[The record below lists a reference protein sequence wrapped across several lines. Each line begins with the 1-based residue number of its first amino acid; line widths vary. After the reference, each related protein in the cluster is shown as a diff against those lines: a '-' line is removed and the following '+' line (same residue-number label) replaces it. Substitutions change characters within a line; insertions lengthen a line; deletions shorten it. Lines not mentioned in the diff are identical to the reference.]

1 MADLQMRVALAGAA
15 NPEPSFPGHAETVAD
30 RSGVIAIDFDR
41 MCRHRLARVRD
52 AMEARDCD
60 ALLLFDPVNIRYASG
75 ARNMQIWAMRNA
87 ARYCLILR
95 GGPLILFEIG
105 GRPEPA
111 AGLVAIDEIR
121 RSRPWFY
128 YYAGAHAQDHAR
140 DFAREIAGIM
150 ADWQG
155 GADRRLLAVDRCDAL
170 GIAALQE
177 CGLEPIDAQALMEQ
191 ARRIKSG
198 DEIGAIR
205 QSIAVCELGIDRMRS
220 ALQPGISENA
230 LWSILHQTNI
240 EKGGEYIDTRLLSS
254 GTRTN
259 PWYQE
264 ASAKLIAAGE
274 LVTFDCDL
282 IGPLGYGA
290 DLSGAF
296 VCGRD
301 RASPAQ
307 RELYRRAYDQIEH
320 NSGLLAVGTP
330 LREIVAGAKRLP
342 EQYHQFHRIA
352 HGNGMATGEFPAVG
366 GRPGFAEPPI
376 HDGVLEEGMVL
387 CVGSYA
393 GLRSGGEGVKLER
406 QFVLRAS
413 GPVAL
418 SRSLKDP
425 AFIAI

>member
-1 MADLQMRVALAGAA
+1 
-15 NPEPSFPGHAETVAD
+15 
-30 RSGVIAIDFDR
+30 
-41 MCRHRLARVRD
+41 
-52 AMEARDCD
+52 MEARDCD
-60 ALLLFDPVNIRYASG
+60 ALLLFDPVNIRYACG

-95 GGPLILFEIG
+95 DGPLVLFEIG

-111 AGLVAIDEIR
+111 AGLVCIDEVR

-128 YYAGAHAQDHAR
+128 YYAGRHAQDHAR
-140 DFAREIAGIM
+140 DFAREIAVIM
-150 ADWQG
+150 AEWQDK
-155 GADRRLLAVDRCDAL
+155 ADRRIVAVDRCDAIGL
-170 GIAALQE
+170 AALQE
-177 CGLEPIDAQALMEQ
+177 FRLEPIDAQGLMEQ
-191 ARRIKSG
+191 ARRIKNE
-198 DEIGAIR
+198 DEINAIR
-205 QSIAVCELGIDRMRS
+205 HAIVVCELGIDRMRF
-220 ALQPGISENA
+220 ALKPGLSENA

-240 EKGGEYIDTRLLSS
+240 EQGGEYIDTRLLSS
-254 GTRTN
+254 GRRTN

-264 ASAKLIAAGE
+264 ASAKPIAAGE
-274 LVTFDCDL
+274 LVSFDCDL

-307 RELYRRAYDQIEH
+307 RELYVRAYDQIEH
-320 NSGLLAVGTP
+320 NSGLLAVGMAFD
-330 LREIVAGAKRLP
+330 EIVARAKRLP
-342 EQYHQFHRIA
+342 DHYHQFHRIA
-352 HGNGMATGEFPAVG
+352 HGNGMATGEFPAIG

-393 GLRSGGEGVKLER
+393 GLKAGGEGVKLER

-413 GPVAL
+413 GPVPL

-425 AFIAI
+425 ALMAA